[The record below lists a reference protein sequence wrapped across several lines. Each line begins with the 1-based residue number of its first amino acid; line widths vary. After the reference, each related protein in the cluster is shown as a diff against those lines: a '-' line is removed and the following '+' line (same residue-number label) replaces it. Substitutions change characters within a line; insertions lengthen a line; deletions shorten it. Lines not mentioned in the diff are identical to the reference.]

1 MTYLEKHKE
10 LEFEWRGGGEELK
23 GIVEQATVI
32 KIHQMKKILQ
42 QNKTKE
48 SKYSLKKIQEIRRA
62 ISIPGF
68 QNSQFSTKILE
79 QSYLP
84 FSLFIWINISDSRI
98 SGLSIQ
104 SFSQALIF
112 QDQFLN
118 CRILFVIKA
127 LNLF

>member
-23 GIVEQATVI
+23 GVVEQATVI

-42 QNKTKE
+42 QNKTKV
-48 SKYSLKKIQEIRRA
+48 SKYSLKKTQEIRRA

-68 QNSQFSTKILE
+68 QNSQFSAKILE